1 MPIPKSKRKESQF
14 EVFHHFTQMRK
25 KITDLLLRDFG
36 YSYEK
41 FNKNIEKRYGGKTY
55 EELDDTQK
63 ADYFRKKKKNEAFDE
78 WFVVQERDLIIECM
92 HSLNEH
98 IYVAN
103 SIYPT
108 CQEEL
113 TERRIHQDIAIG
125 QCYRLIQELQY
136 AIETLPVNVN
146 VYLRFAE
153 DIEKEIS
160 LIKGWRKSDNKFKKN
175 FE

>member
-1 MPIPKSKRKESQF
+1 MPIPKSKRRESQF

-63 ADYFRKKKKNEAFDE
+63 ADYFRKRKRNEAFDE
-78 WFVVQERDLIIECM
+78 WFAVQERDLIIECM

-103 SIYPT
+103 SIYP
-108 CQEEL
+108 
-113 TERRIHQDIAIG
+113 
-125 QCYRLIQELQY
+125 YRLIQELQY
-136 AIETLPVNVN
+136 AIETLPVYV
-146 VYLRFAE
+146 LFFRLKAGK
-153 DIEKEIS
+153 EKYV
-160 LIKGWRKSDNKFKKN
+160 
-175 FE
+175 

>member
-63 ADYFRKKKKNEAFDE
+63 ADYFRKKKRNEAFDE

-103 SIYPT
+103 SS
-108 CQEEL
+108 
-113 TERRIHQDIAIG
+113 
-125 QCYRLIQELQY
+125 
-136 AIETLPVNVN
+136 
-146 VYLRFAE
+146 
-153 DIEKEIS
+153 EKTWIIS
-160 LIKGWRKSDNKFKKN
+160 LTSCNITNSK
-175 FE
+175 